1 MTNPLARTVLRLLA
15 LLVLALAALAPAAR
29 AELYFDGKN
38 RFVMEGVRMRL
49 PITNQAVH
57 PALLEISL
65 DWGDEAS
72 QAPLPLALSR
82 PLLKLLAG
90 QQAHVDVFY
99 QGEGL
104 PTDRESYLL
113 LRILDVPQAP
123 HADNTMQLALRHHFK
138 LFYRPPLP
146 TTREQAWASLSW
158 ERSGDGDTPVL
169 LARNPSPYYL
179 TLGHLEI
186 LDASGQPCGDPRE
199 HLMIAPYS
207 SQPLPAPGCH
217 AAQLRYQLIS
227 DAGNPHARVFT
238 LSTSG
243 HDATASRPALPE
255 KQP

>member
-1 MTNPLARTVLRLLA
+1 MRMNIRPRLRRLL
-15 LLVLALAALAPAAR
+15 LLVLAPLAALPPTAR

-38 RFVMEGVRMRL
+38 RFVMESVRMRL

-104 PTDRESYLL
+104 PTDRESYLRL
-113 LRILDVPQAP
+113 SILDVPQAP
-123 HADNTMQLALRHHFK
+123 HADNTVQLALRHHFK

-146 TTREQAWASLSW
+146 TTREQAWAALSW

-179 TLGHLEI
+179 TLGHLEV
-186 LDASGQPCGDPRE
+186 LDAGGQPCGDPHE

-207 SQPLPAPGCH
+207 SQSLPAPGCH

-227 DAGNPHARVFT
+227 DAGNPHARVFELPPT
-238 LSTSG
+238 G
-243 HDATASRPALPE
+243 DAALVSRPTHPE